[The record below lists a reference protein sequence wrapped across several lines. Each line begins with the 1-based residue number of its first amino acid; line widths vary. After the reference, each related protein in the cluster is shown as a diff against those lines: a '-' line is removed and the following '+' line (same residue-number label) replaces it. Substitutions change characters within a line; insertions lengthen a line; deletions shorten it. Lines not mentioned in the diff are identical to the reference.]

1 MSLYANFYTFKKEID
16 STEQP
21 TGTGTPYSITLK
33 ETTSITTPVIELHA
47 SAIGFNY
54 CYIPSF
60 GRYYFVQQTR
70 ILNNDRIEFALT
82 VDVLA
87 TYKSDILASSLYVLR
102 SASDYN
108 NKLVDETWTH
118 TTGYSESVSTV
129 AFPSYNATGCY
140 IVTIV
145 NNESGVTANPASAMY
160 LMSESEVA
168 NMMEALFDA
177 IGDYNFDD
185 LTATYFNPAQYIT
198 SCKWVPFDLSTL
210 ATEQGNVRTTP
221 LQVGWFSLPG
231 IGAYRVTKYGKT
243 LTFSLTVGSYSDWT
257 DRTPEWTRY
266 TLYVPGFGLTEIDP
280 IYSGQTLSGKIS
292 VDFNTGQANLML
304 TTGTNQIAAQLSGT
318 IGSDVAINQ
327 VGGSIEFPTSLTQA
341 MAMGGKIA
349 GGTIARAGGPKVAET
364 IATFMG
370 LSSMWPAYLINAGL
384 EGVQQETEHL
394 MNTGK
399 EVASAVK
406 DAAIQTFFNPSVSTA
421 GADGCRYTITD
432 NHTIILYKRQYSP
445 YNASASDRAK
455 LGGVCQA
462 VKTLSTLS
470 GYTVVA
476 NGLIEMAG
484 TVEERNAVTSLLEG
498 GFIIA

>member
-21 TGTGTPYSITLK
+21 TGTGTQYSITLK

-47 SAIGFNY
+47 SAIGYNY
-54 CYIPSF
+54 CYIPTF

-70 ILNNDRIEFALT
+70 ILNNNRIEFALT

-102 SASDYN
+102 SASSYN
-108 NKLVDETWTH
+108 DNLVDDTWVH
-118 TTGYSESVSTV
+118 STTFDEDVLYNTD
-129 AFPSYNATGCY
+129 FPSYDATGCY

-177 IGDYNFDD
+177 IGDYDFDD

-198 SCKWVPFDLSTL
+198 SCKWVPFNLTSL

-243 LTFSLTVGSYSDWT
+243 LSFSLTVGSYSDWT
-257 DRTPEWTRY
+257 DRAPEWTRY
-266 TLYVPGFGLTEIDP
+266 SLYVPGFGLTEIDP

-318 IGSDVAINQ
+318 IGADVAINQ

-341 MAMGGKIA
+341 VAMGGKIA

-364 IATFMG
+364 IASFMG
-370 LSSMWPAYLINAGL
+370 LSTMWPGYLLEGGL
-384 EGVQQETEHL
+384 EGLRQETQHL
-394 MNTGK
+394 MNSGK
-399 EVASAVK
+399 EVAAAVK

-432 NHTIILYKRQYSP
+432 NHKIILYRRK
-445 YNASASDRAK
+445 YNHYNPAVSK
-455 LGGVCQA
+455 LGGVCQQ